1 MAIILTIKKTDKKLV
16 NVYEIKKL
24 EKEVIDYIK
33 FPSDYKH
40 HALKYER
47 IKTLKSSELIKL
59 EFEFVAQ
66 SWSECL
72 DATIQLTKIKRQE
85 DTTFIDLLEEIRF
98 GQCSEKTVELL
109 TNSKYHEF
117 KNKQILPTKLCTH
130 KDDVEFINTKEI
142 NDLSSDKQLYTAYD
156 SGDFSYAKKLLNI
169 LCPAKDEVVL
179 KKNAQVILTKNLDV
193 ANNLVNGSRGCVVG
207 FNENKLPI
215 VKFMNQ
221 NEMIKTK

>member
-1 MAIILTIKKTDKKLV
+1 M
-16 NVYEIKKL
+16 
-24 EKEVIDYIK
+24 
-33 FPSDYKH
+33 
-40 HALKYER
+40 
-47 IKTLKSSELIKL
+47 
-59 EFEFVAQ
+59 
-66 SWSECL
+66 
-72 DATIQLTKIKRQE
+72 
-85 DTTFIDLLEEIRF
+85 
-98 GQCSEKTVELL
+98 

-169 LCPAKDEVVL
+169 LCPAKDEIVL

-207 FNENKLPI
+207 FNESKLPI

-221 NEMIKTK
+221 NEMVIKHETWTFKVNAAGQTLTRKQIPLQLAWAISIHKSQGMTLDCVELSLSRVFEFGQAYVALSRAKSLENLRIIDFDPNAIKANETVIKYYQKLKKI